1 MGAERSAKS
10 RQRGITIYRAKEAM
24 PLQETDFMSAPQM
37 SEAAAQGFTGAITN
51 GLGAG
56 GLVDVV
62 VRQSEEEG
70 GFSLVRL
77 WFKPDYPLVRHTHDA
92 DCLYY
97 VLSGTAVMGNQTLR
111 TGDSFFVPAGAPYR
125 YTAGPEG
132 VEVLE
137 IRHGVEQFNMVI
149 PDEPESRWRAMAEA
163 AESNRERWEAME
175 ESPTLA
181 ANRA

>member
-1 MGAERSAKS
+1 MTSDRGTKS
-10 RQRGITIYRAKEAM
+10 RQRGITIYRAKDGV
-24 PLQETDFMSAPQM
+24 PLQETDFMSTPEM
-37 SEAAAQGFTGAITN
+37 SAGAGAGFGGALTA

-56 GLVDVV
+56 GTVDVV
-62 VRQSEEEG
+62 VRQDEKEG

-77 WFKPDYPLVRHTHDA
+77 WFKANYPLVRHTHDA

-125 YTAGPEG
+125 YNAGPEG
-132 VEVLE
+132 VEILE

-149 PDEPESRWRAMAEA
+149 PDEPASRWHAMAEA
-163 AESNRERWEAME
+163 VEANLDTWQATE

-181 ANRA
+181 ANRS